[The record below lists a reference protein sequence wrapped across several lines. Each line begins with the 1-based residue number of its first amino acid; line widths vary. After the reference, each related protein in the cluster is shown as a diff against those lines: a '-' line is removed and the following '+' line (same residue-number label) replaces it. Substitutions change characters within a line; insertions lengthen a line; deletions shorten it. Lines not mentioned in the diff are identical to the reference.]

1 MSSTVNTN
9 NPWAGLSSYKDP
21 ENADVKLKFCGRD
34 DESYDVANLIDNN
47 IFVTLYGRSGTGKTS
62 LLNAGVFPR
71 LRHHGYLPVS
81 IRLGMDAI
89 GLSFQQCIISGVE
102 KVFLEKGSFQVI
114 DSVSMPDDVEST
126 EYLWGYFARR
136 RFFDKDGRVIFPVIV
151 LDQFEEVLRNR
162 RKDVD
167 VLLSQIYFLM
177 DERHA
182 LSNREIEGK
191 LYSYDYNFRFVVSI
205 REDDLYRLEDCIDN
219 NYLLSMK
226 LCRFR
231 LRNLSINGA
240 KDVILIPGD
249 GLFLPEERD
258 MVATVIIDEVARK
271 QQDGSISTNIL
282 SLVCSRLFIE
292 SQQAGMSYIPLSFVD
307 KFVKGNPYEKFYKEA
322 IRDLSNRERSYIEE
336 NLVDSKGRRN
346 SVPESDFQLH
356 VKKYASLLEGDK
368 RILQRTSASSDG
380 GYCRIELI
388 HDSFCDYLASLKKK
402 REKAKKI
409 RFWATVM
416 AISVVYV
423 IAGAY
428 LWHQNDVI
436 NEKNN
441 QLEIE
446 KQERAKEI
454 HRSDSLKNQINLL
467 WINIVGDSVDNS
479 VDDYLADSSGIV
491 FYEIN
496 QIRFQYENP
505 TPEQISE
512 WKKMYS
518 DRCKA
523 LIQGK
528 TKEYNI
534 PKKMFEKEPCVIYL
548 ILESQSLELPDE
560 KQSWFDLYN
569 KMSEDQLCKLYQI
582 LYRERYKMAAIDAKY
597 RIKEE
602 IIKKK
607 SQSQEY
613 RDKQKQQKSKEQE
626 TPQIPDFGDLKDEN
640 IVFEYE

>member
-1 MSSTVNTN
+1 MNSIVNMN

-21 ENADVKLKFCGRD
+21 EDADVKLKFCGRD

-71 LRHHGYLPVS
+71 LRHQGYLPVS

-89 GLSFQQCIISGVE
+89 GLSFQQCIISDVE
-102 KVFLEKGSFQVI
+102 KVFWEKGSFQVI
-114 DSVSMPDDVEST
+114 DSVSMPDDIEST
-126 EYLWGYFARR
+126 EYLWAYFARR
-136 RFFDKDGRVIFPVIV
+136 RFYDKDGRVIFPVIV

-167 VLLSQIYFLM
+167 VLLRQIYFLM

-191 LYSYDYNFRFVVSI
+191 FYSYDYNFRFVVSI

-231 LRNLSINGA
+231 LRNLSKNGA

-258 MVATVIIDEVARK
+258 KVAKVIIDEVVRK

-292 SQQAGMSYIPLSFVD
+292 SQQSGMNNIPLSLVD

-322 IRDLSNRERSYIEE
+322 TRNLSNRERSYIEE

-356 VKKYASLLEGDK
+356 VKKYASLLEGEK
-368 RILQRTSASSDG
+368 RILQRTSSSSDG

-388 HDSFCDYLASLKKK
+388 HDSFCDYLANLKKK
-402 REKAKKI
+402 REKTKKM
-409 RFWATVM
+409 RFWAIVM

-436 NEKNN
+436 NQKNS
-441 QLEIE
+441 QL
-446 KQERAKEI
+446 KRAVSKIKKGE
-454 HRSDSLKNQINLL
+454 HEMAKLRQRWSYVEDSLNNRMNLL
-467 WINIVGDSVDNS
+467 LTV
-479 VDDYLADSSGIV
+479 SGISKVDV
-491 FYEIN
+491 FYETDH
-496 QIRFQYENP
+496 IRFQYEDP
-505 TPEQISE
+505 TLKQLLE
-512 WKKMYS
+512 WKEKNADKCRS
-518 DRCKA
+518 
-523 LIQGK
+523 LVQGK
-528 TKEYNI
+528 TKGYTISENMM
-534 PKKMFEKEPCVIYL
+534 KNDPCIVYL
-548 ILESQSLELPDE
+548 ILKSKSLDSSHE

-569 KMSEDQLCKLYQI
+569 LMNEKQLSELYRI
-582 LYRERYKMAAIDAKY
+582 LYRETYKLSEIETRYN
-597 RIKEE
+597 IKREKLE
-602 IIKKK
+602 RERRNK
-607 SQSQEY
+607 EY
-613 RDKQKQQKSKEQE
+613 LDKQKQQTAQE
-626 TPQIPDFGDLKDEN
+626 KGSPQIPDFGDLKDEDFR
-640 IVFEYE
+640 FE